1 MRWKGV
7 HDTIWQDDHV
17 KNVHYILSPKPWDEA
32 AEESND
38 VTHEWWKDLNAERVR
53 MELGMGVQDGFQVT
67 YR

>member
-1 MRWKGV
+1 M

-38 VTHEWWKDLNAERVR
+38 VTHEWWKDVNAERVR
-53 MELGMGVQDGFQVT
+53 EELRRGVQDRFQAT
-67 YR
+67 HR